1 MNNLTLEEAL
11 ERGVEAHRAGN
22 LNEADHYYTSILN
35 IDPDY
40 SDANHNMGILAFG
53 LGKRREALP
62 YLKRALDVNPS
73 VELYWESYVDAL
85 VKLGEVADAK
95 ALVDSAPKAVKE
107 KVSKE
112 DAEKLKEQLEAD
124 GAVVELK

>member
-1 MNNLTLEEAL
+1 MDQAQLIETIEKMTVLELSELVKAL
-11 ERGVEAHRAGN
+11 EDKFGVSAAAPVAVAAMPAAGAAAGGEAAAEQTEFDVVLKDAGASKIKIIKIVR
-22 LNEADHYYTSILN
+22 EAT
-35 IDPDY
+35 
-40 SDANHNMGILAFG
+40 G
-53 LGKRREALP
+53 LG
-62 YLKRALDVNPS
+62 LK
-73 VELYWESYVDAL
+73 
-85 VKLGEVADAK
+85 DAK